1 MNTFAVD
8 SLPACLRFSN
18 VNTFAVDS
26 LPACLRFSNM
36 NTFAVDSLPACLRFS
51 NMNTFCS
58 RFTSCVLTIQ
68 QYEFFCCPMVR
79 STVLWWDRQS
89 YGLNDR
95 PMAGLT
101 VLSCYL
107 TLCVS
112 PSCRQL
118 SSMALPSC
126 RPPASLL
133 GRPAQ
138 AGEARWR
145 TGAMVARAT
154 LSSAW
159 GCRAVFTQASSQ
171 LARLLQH
178 VASLAGKVFPC

>member
-1 MNTFAVD
+1 VLTSQQYVFFCSGTISCV
-8 SLPACLRFSN
+8 LTIQQYEC
-18 VNTFAVDS
+18 
-26 LPACLRFSNM
+26 
-36 NTFAVDSLPACLRFS
+36 
-51 NMNTFCS
+51 FCS
-58 RFTSCVLTIQ
+58 RFISCVLTIQ

-89 YGLNDR
+89 FGLNDR

-107 TLCVS
+107 TLCLS